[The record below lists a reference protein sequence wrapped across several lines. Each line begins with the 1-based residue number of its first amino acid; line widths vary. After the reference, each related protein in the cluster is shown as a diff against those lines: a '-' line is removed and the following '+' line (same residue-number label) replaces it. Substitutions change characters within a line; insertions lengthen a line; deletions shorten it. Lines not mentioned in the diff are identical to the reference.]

1 MELKAQH
8 GQNNNVFLSDLRIMK
23 LKLLHKVFLANFL
36 VIGLLSAVLLSVSYF
51 SFKAMSTYIDE
62 SAYREDE
69 YMVSNIAIRL
79 GDFYDKNQS
88 WQSLERDHRH
98 WRRIIENV
106 IRTDRFSSLEDEQRA
121 RGPAQHRQAPSADKR
136 GPRGPARQHTPPSS
150 SDKRPPRDKHRSIL
164 PPFIDDNTVPLPH
177 FRRPQLISRIELL
190 DENKNIIISAKKSA
204 DIQHYVPIYSDKAIV
219 GWLGLVKAIPAE
231 QHGDVLMRHQL
242 ERVVF
247 MALIGLLLSSIV
259 SFYLARHFVAPIRKL
274 IQGAI
279 ELSERNFETKIDIA
293 SNDEF
298 AELAHYF
305 NDIGVRLSK
314 FEVQQKQWLQ
324 DIAHELRT
332 PLTVIR
338 GELEAMVDGVT
349 EPTKYNLVL
358 LQHDVLRLNHLI
370 NDLHELSVTD
380 DLTLNRDY
388 GVIEFNKTC
397 LNTAKRFQSKLK
409 NRGIGLVTDFQP
421 GNARGDEGRI
431 IQVLD
436 NLLHNCHKYTEQN
449 GTVWFSCRVIGNNV
463 TLNIEDSGPG
473 VQPRKL
479 SKLFDRLYRVDAHR
493 SRDTGGAGLGL
504 AICKNIIVAHN
515 GTIEANI
522 GGHGGLKITITIPS
536 Q

>member
-1 MELKAQH
+1 
-8 GQNNNVFLSDLRIMK
+8 MK

-36 VIGLLSAVLLSVSYF
+36 VIGLLSVVLLSVSYF

-69 YMVSNIAIRL
+69 YMVSNLAMRL
-79 GDFYDKNQS
+79 GDFYDKKQS
-88 WQSLERDHRH
+88 WQALERDHRY
-98 WRRIIENV
+98 WRHIIEGV
-106 IRTDRFSSLEDEQRA
+106 VRTDRFSLLDNEQRT
-121 RGPAQHRQAPSADKR
+121 RGPAQHRQRAPADKR
-136 GPRGPARQHTPPSS
+136 RPRGPENHTQAGP
-150 SDKRPPRDKHRSIL
+150 SDKHPPRDNPRPVL
-164 PPFIDDNTVPLPH
+164 PSFLDDKTVPLPH
-177 FRRPQLISRIELL
+177 FRRPQLISRIALL
-190 DENKNIIISAKKSA
+190 DGSKGIIISAKKSNE
-204 DIQHYVPIYSDKAIV
+204 IQHYVPIYSNKTVV

-231 QHGDVLMRHQL
+231 QHGDALMRHQL

-259 SFYLARHFVAPIRKL
+259 SFYLARHFVSPIRKL
-274 IQGAI
+274 IHGAI
-279 ELSERNFETKIDIA
+279 ELSERKFETKININ
-293 SNDEF
+293 SNDEL

-305 NDIGVRLSK
+305 NDIGVRLSQ
-314 FEVQQKQWLQ
+314 FEIQQKQWLQ

-349 EPTKYNLVL
+349 EPTTYNLVL

-388 GVIEFNKTC
+388 GVIEFDQTC
-397 LNTAKRFQSKLK
+397 LNSAIRFQSKLSS
-409 NRGIGLVTDFQP
+409 RGISLVTDFQP
-421 GNARGDEGRI
+421 GRSRGDEGRI

-449 GTVWFSCRVIGNNV
+449 GTVWFASTIIDNNV
-463 TLNIEDSGPG
+463 ILSIEDSGPG

-493 SRDTGGAGLGL
+493 NRDTGGAGLGL

-515 GTIEANI
+515 GTIEASI
-522 GGHGGLKITITIPS
+522 GEHGGLKITITIPS